1 MKGYLTLRNFQNQ
14 SINQAWSA
22 FQPNKK
28 AVSLE
33 QLALIHDK
41 MGLDP
46 EIQRLG
52 GVNNGSGWTKKKSRE
67 YLDSLFRGYT
77 GNSIILVDL
86 PSVKFYAKQAYDDG
100 NISKELYEETI
111 KYCKEWMEVDGRNS
125 VVLDG
130 NNTCSTATAY
140 LRNEIAIYN
149 DKGVL
154 TFFKDEPEDVQMVR
168 RHQTTIDVVELRDID
183 RKDMGEV
190 FKRLNKSTQL
200 ERQELRQPISTELA
214 NMIRKLANDNDYRR
228 PMKGGPFAKLV
239 YSATEIDKREHEQ
252 ELAFHAL
259 RLHNNDT
266 KNCTHDNLDEMYE
279 KVSALSKKNKTTLT
293 SVIKTCDKIAVAIEK
308 WEKTQEE
315 GVSYRKIG
323 KPESRAIFVAT
334 LAALELNYN
343 VPKGKE
349 LEFVGWVLK
358 SHTHFANQSAS
369 QKFDDNELNKF
380 GYHKWMKGFQNAVK
394 YQRIKWLWTVALK
407 AAIENDGI
415 AKRTSGF
422 LSKKRTKK
430 DFFTWAQKL
439 MFAEKQGWKFR
450 DNSDICVLNLY
461 LGKYDGGHLVS
472 FINGGD
478 TSDANGELQP
488 QSQRGGDNT
497 ADLQPHFQFQVES
510 LDGEEDEDEDQTEM
524 G

>member
-1 MKGYLTLRNFQNQ
+1 LRKFQNQ

-22 FQPNKK
+22 FQPSKK
-28 AVSLE
+28 AMSLE
-33 QLALIHDK
+33 QLAIIHDK

-46 EIQRLG
+46 EVQRLG

-77 GNSIILVDL
+77 GNSIILVHL
-86 PSVKFYAKQAYDDG
+86 PSVKYYAKQAYDDG

-111 KYCKEWMEVDGRNS
+111 KYCKEWMEVDGCDW

-140 LRNEIAIYN
+140 LRNQLAIYN
-149 DKGVL
+149 DNGVL

-168 RHQTTIDVVELRDID
+168 RHQTTIDVVELRDIN
-183 RKDMGEV
+183 RQDMGEV

-200 ERQELRQPISTELA
+200 ERQELRQPISTDLA
-214 NMIRKLANDNDYRR
+214 IMIRKLSNNNGLRR

-252 ELAFHAL
+252 ELAYHAF

-266 KNCTHDNLDEMYE
+266 KNCNHDSLDEMYE
-279 KVSALSKKNKTTLT
+279 TVFALSKKNKTTLT

-315 GVSYRKIG
+315 GISYRKIG

-369 QKFDDNELNKF
+369 QRFDDNELNKF

-430 DFFTWAQKL
+430 DFFTWAQKR

-450 DNSDICVLNLY
+450 DDSDICVLSLY
-461 LGKYDGGHLVS
+461 LGKYDGGHLES

-488 QSQRGGDNT
+488 QDQRGGDNT
-497 ADLQPHFQFQVES
+497 ANLQPHFPFQEMVPPEDDVEVEA
-510 LDGEEDEDEDQTEM
+510 GAA
-524 G
+524 